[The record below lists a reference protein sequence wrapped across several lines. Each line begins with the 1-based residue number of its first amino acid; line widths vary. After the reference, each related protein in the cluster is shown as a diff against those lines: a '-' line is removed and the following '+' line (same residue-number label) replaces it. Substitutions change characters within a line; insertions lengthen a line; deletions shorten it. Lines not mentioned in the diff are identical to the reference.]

1 MKNMTLPAAVRRTL
15 QDKFGIRRL
24 REGQEDVIGRA
35 LAGKDTLALM
45 PTGAGKSLCYQLPA
59 LHLDGVTVVVSPL
72 IALMKD
78 QVAKLLEAGVS
89 AEQFNSTVPQAE
101 QDASLERVVA
111 GRSEILFATPERLAD
126 PEFVAALSVRRV
138 ALFVVD
144 EAHCISQWGH
154 DFRPA
159 FLEIGSSLKSL
170 GNPPLL
176 ALTATA
182 PPEVVDD
189 IVRQLGRRN
198 MQVVDTGMYRPNLRL
213 QVVQCVNDEEKL
225 ERAVEAVRRA
235 AGSGI
240 VYTATVKACTE
251 LHAALKAR
259 GESVACYHGRLPKAE
274 RGANQDRFMNGEAR
288 VMVATNAFGMGID
301 KADLCFV
308 LHYQM
313 TGSLEAYYQEA
324 GRAGRDGRKAD
335 CVLLFDRRDRRVQQ
349 FFLVRRYPTSEDLHR
364 VYSALADA
372 GQAVPVATLAERLP
386 GMGRQRVSVALH
398 LLRDSRL
405 ARADRKREWQPVV
418 ERSRQASVHRPD
430 AALFERLA
438 AEYEER
444 ADRDHESLERMV
456 FYAQTGF
463 CRWRVLLEYFDE
475 PLPFED
481 DRCGA
486 CDNCLRMNAE
496 DAANA
501 PGTAATTAS
510 ASAKAP
516 SAAASGDAPDRAP
529 EPARPGYAKVPP
541 GVSQQIRWRPQDE
554 VRVPRYGTGRV
565 EEASLDEVE
574 VRFAD
579 GSSRR
584 FMASYVLPV
593 IPIPRPD
600 DADATGAAA
609 GHAA

>member
-1 MKNMTLPAAVRRTL
+1 MKKMTLPADVRRTL
-15 QDKFGIRRL
+15 QEKFGIRRL
-24 REGQEDVIGRA
+24 REGQEDVIARA
-35 LAGKDTLALM
+35 LAGKDTLAIM

-78 QVAKLLEAGVS
+78 QVTKLLEAGVA
-89 AEQFNSTVPQAE
+89 AEQFNSTVPRAE
-101 QDASLERVVA
+101 QDAALERVVA
-111 GRSEILFATPERLAD
+111 GRCEILFATPERLAD
-126 PEFVAALSVRRV
+126 PLFVAALTARRI

-159 FLEIGSSLKSL
+159 FLEIGAALNSL
-170 GNPPLL
+170 GGPPLL

-189 IVRQLGRRN
+189 IVRQLGRKDLR
-198 MQVVDTGMYRPNLRL
+198 VVDTGMYRPNLRL
-213 QVVQCVNDEEKL
+213 QVVQCVNDQEKL
-225 ERAVEAVRRA
+225 ERAVEALQRIQ
-235 AGSGI
+235 GSGI

-251 LHAALKAR
+251 LHAALEAR
-259 GESVACYHGRLPKAE
+259 GESVTCYHGRLAKAE
-274 RGANQDRFMNGEAR
+274 RSANQDRFMNGGAR

-301 KADLCFV
+301 KPDLCFV

-324 GRAGRDGRKAD
+324 GRAGRDGRQAD
-335 CVLLFDRRDRRVQQ
+335 CALLFDRRDRQVQQ
-349 FFLVRRYPTSEDLHR
+349 FFLARRYPTADDLQR
-364 VYSALADA
+364 VHSALADA
-372 GQAVPVATLAERLP
+372 GEALPVTALAERLA

-405 ARADRKREWQPVV
+405 ARADRKRAWQPAPPSG
-418 ERSRQASVHRPD
+418 RKSGSGMPD
-430 AALFERLA
+430 AAQFERLA

-444 ADRDHESLERMV
+444 AERDRAALERMV

-475 PLPFED
+475 PLPFLD
-481 DRCGA
+481 GHCGA
-486 CDNCLRMNAE
+486 CDNCLRMQAE
-496 DAANA
+496 
-501 PGTAATTAS
+501 AS
-510 ASAKAP
+510 ADGQADGADRGRVAP
-516 SAAASGDAPDRAP
+516 SLAVSGRPIAGNDQLPPAEP
-529 EPARPGYAKVPP
+529 E
-541 GVSQQIRWRPQDE
+541 QIRWRPQDE
-554 VRVPRYGTGRV
+554 VRVPRYGNGWV
-565 EEASLDEVE
+565 EQASIDEVE

-584 FMASYVLPV
+584 FVASYVQPV
-593 IPIPRPD
+593 VPIPLPGD
-600 DADATGAAA
+600 SDVAGPATSQAA
-609 GHAA
+609 